1 MNINA
6 IDVLTIAIYFVVLL
20 AAGFWKGRGKRDTSS
35 QYFVSKGTLP
45 WWVIGAA
52 FVATG
57 MNTEQLI
64 GLNGMAYNVG
74 LPMINIYL
82 IAFAVYSLLI
92 FIFLPVYMRNNIM
105 TMPEYLRKRFGRISA
120 DVFTVMLLLSYVFL
134 NLAVVFYGGAKL
146 LEVVLGLDIW
156 YGVMLLGVVAGLYTM
171 YGGMAAISYAA
182 VFQFGMIFV
191 AGAILFILGYIRLP
205 NGWNDVVAASPCG
218 FHLIKSLDYPE
229 IPWLAMPATLLGLQL
244 YYSCINQSLVQRC
257 FGARTHWDARMAI
270 IFAGIFVLFRPFVEV
285 LPGMICRALAV
296 FDPDFALNDQSIDNI
311 FPILV
316 KELIPTGLQGL
327 ILVGILSSVMSTIAA
342 LLNAISTLF
351 TMDVYKKWIN
361 PTAGE
366 HELVKVGTIAT
377 LVLMVFC
384 ICYSPFV
391 GLLGGSIFNY
401 FQTGAAYVAVPIA
414 TVFLFGFFWKRS
426 TSAATLFTL
435 IIGIPLGFGMAW
447 LLPTVLSEDFIAHH
461 GLTGLLPSGDIVTR
475 YGLNNR
481 YIVSGITQILCVVL
495 YVIIS
500 LCTRPEP
507 EEKIRPLMWSFD
519 CLFLPKSEP
528 RRPFLQSTP
537 FWWGLFVSAY
547 LLIYYKFW

>member
-1 MNINA
+1 MNVNA
-6 IDVLTIAIYFVVLL
+6 FDVLTIALYFVVLL
-20 AAGFWKGRGKRDTSS
+20 AAGFWKGRGKRGDSS

-64 GLNGMAYNVG
+64 GQNGMAYKVG
-74 LPMINIYL
+74 LPLLNIYL
-82 IAFAVYSLLI
+82 IVFVVYSLLI
-92 FIFLPVYMRNNIM
+92 FIFLPVYMRNGII
-105 TMPEYLRKRFGRISA
+105 TMPEYLRKRFGGISA
-120 DVFTVMLLLSYVFL
+120 DVFTIMLLLSYVFL

-156 YGVMLLGVVAGLYTM
+156 YGVIVLGVVAGLYTM
-171 YGGMAAISYAA
+171 YGGMAAVSYAA
-182 VFQFGMIFV
+182 VIQFGMIFV
-191 AGAILFILGYIRLP
+191 AGAILFVLGYIRLP
-205 NGWNDVVAASPCG
+205 HGWSDVAAASPCG

-270 IFAGIFVLFRPFVEV
+270 IFAGIFVMFRPFVEIF
-285 LPGMICRALAV
+285 PGMVCRALAV
-296 FDPDFALNDQSIDNI
+296 FDPSFELGDQSIDNI

-316 KELIPTGLQGL
+316 KELIPSGIRGF

-351 TMDVYKKWIN
+351 TMDVYKKWIKKD
-361 PTAGE
+361 ASE

-384 ICYSPFV
+384 IIYSPFV
-391 GLLGGSIFNY
+391 GKLGGSIFNY
-401 FQTGAAYVAVPIA
+401 FQTGAAYFAVPIA

-426 TSAATLFTL
+426 TAAATLFTL
-435 IIGIPLGFGMAW
+435 ITGIPLGFAMAW
-447 LLPTVLSEDFIAHH
+447 LLPAMLPEEIVSRF
-461 GLTGLLPSGDIVTR
+461 GLD
-475 YGLNNR
+475 NR
-481 YIVSGITQILCVVL
+481 YIVSGITQAVCAAL
-495 YVIIS
+495 YVAVS
-500 LCTRPEP
+500 LLTLPEA
-507 EEKIRPLMWSFD
+507 EQRIRPLMWSFD
-519 CLFLPKSEP
+519 CLFLPKDEP
-528 RRPFLQSTP
+528 RRPLLQSTP
-537 FWWGLFVSAY
+537 FWWVLFVLSY
-547 LLIYYKFW
+547 LVIYYKYW